1 MTSEGKERGRCD
13 VRGELMKSKRRHV
26 VVGVTGPG
34 ENSSAM
40 LFAADQAHRL
50 DAEICL
56 VHAIHDL
63 RPPPAANPL
72 MSYDISWDEVGNR
85 IVDDAAQQLK
95 ALDSD
100 VPTRTLARH
109 GDPVHVLS
117 ELSGTA
123 SMLVLQHRDLSA
135 VHRVFTGSTVAGV
148 ASHAQCPVTSVPAG
162 WLPSESPGRVT
173 VGVHEDGLPASVV
186 AHAFAQAAARQWS
199 LCVAHAWRLDP
210 VYDDIVVARDGAWRA
225 RAEAAISSSLH
236 ELRQQHPDVPVDVE
250 VRHQWPAD
258 ALVELS
264 TVANLLVVGRHR
276 HHVAAPRRLGS
287 VARALLRTAGCPVT
301 VVPV

>member
-1 MTSEGKERGRCD
+1 MEP
-13 VRGELMKSKRRHV
+13 KRRHV

-34 ENSSAM
+34 ENSSA
-40 LFAADQAHRL
+40 LTFAADQAHRL
-50 DAEICL
+50 DADVCL
-56 VHAIHDL
+56 VHAMHEL

-72 MSYDISWDEVGNR
+72 LSYDVSWDEVGNR
-85 IVDDAAQQLK
+85 IVDDAAEELK

-100 VPTRTLARH
+100 LTTRTLARH

-117 ELSGTA
+117 ELSETA
-123 SMLVLQHRDLSA
+123 SMVVLQHRDLSA

-148 ASHAQCPVTSVPAG
+148 AAHAQCPVTSVPAG
-162 WLPSESPGRVT
+162 WRPSQSPGRVT
-173 VGVHEDGLPASVV
+173 VGVHEDGLPARVV
-186 AHAFAQAAARQWS
+186 AEAFAQAAARQWS

-210 VYDDIVVARDGAWRA
+210 VYDDIVIARDGAWRA
-225 RAEAAISSSLH
+225 RAEAAIRSSLE
-236 ELRQQHPDVPVDVE
+236 ELRQQYPDVPVDVE

-264 TVANLLVVGRHR
+264 AAANLLVVGRH
-276 HHVAAPRRLGS
+276 HPHVATPRRLGS
-287 VARALLRTAGCPVT
+287 IARALLRTAACPVT